1 MTPRVTTTDLVDT
14 GIQFTPR
21 SIEKRVAKLPAR
33 QMVDMATQQSARAAL
48 LDMATEQTP
57 RPLLV
62 ERESQIS
69 PPPRLLATAATQMT
83 DRLEATPRITHA
95 FPINFISKMNNETQM
110 SARQM
115 PIG

>member
-21 SIEKRVAKLPAR
+21 STEKRIESPTR

-95 FPINFISKMNNETQM
+95 IPINFISKMNNETQM